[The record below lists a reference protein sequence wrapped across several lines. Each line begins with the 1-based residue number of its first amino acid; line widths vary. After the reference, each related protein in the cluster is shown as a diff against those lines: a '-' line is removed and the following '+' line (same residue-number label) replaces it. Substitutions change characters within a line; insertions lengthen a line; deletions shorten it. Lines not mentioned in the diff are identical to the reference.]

1 MTSDI
6 SLGDTARAAE
16 LFLSD
21 GVIVTGSATGMTTSP
36 GDVSGTVNV
45 YASFWTV

>member
-6 SLGDTARAAE
+6 SLAETAQSAE

-21 GVIVTGSATGMTTSP
+21 GVIVTGSSTGIPTNVE
-36 GDVSGTVNV
+36 DVKG
-45 YASFWTV
+45 F